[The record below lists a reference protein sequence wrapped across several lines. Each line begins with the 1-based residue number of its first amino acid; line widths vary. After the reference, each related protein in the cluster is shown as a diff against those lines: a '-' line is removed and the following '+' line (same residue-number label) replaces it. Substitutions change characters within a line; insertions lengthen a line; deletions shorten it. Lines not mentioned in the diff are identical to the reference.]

1 MNASRESTGCLLPPP
16 TPVGEE
22 GSHCRRHDGA
32 GRRHLADRLESHVR
46 GVDRRSRA
54 PRIGDGDSL
63 SCVTGV
69 CRRRGSPRVRATAL
83 GVYRFW
89 RDLGYAVGALL
100 SGLVADLLGMA
111 APCRGRSDARLGS
124 PCDAADAGD
133 IADQTAESGRDLV
146 CGKRQLERRASTEF
160 AGCVNQDSDR
170 D

>member
-100 SGLVADLLGMA
+100 SGLVADLLGMGTA
-111 APCRGRSDARLGS
+111 IKVVAVLTFLSGLQVAIRMRETLNRNAIGVSRESASEIGS
-124 PCDAADAGD
+124 
-133 IADQTAESGRDLV
+133 
-146 CGKRQLERRASTEF
+146 
-160 AGCVNQDSDR
+160 
-170 D
+170 